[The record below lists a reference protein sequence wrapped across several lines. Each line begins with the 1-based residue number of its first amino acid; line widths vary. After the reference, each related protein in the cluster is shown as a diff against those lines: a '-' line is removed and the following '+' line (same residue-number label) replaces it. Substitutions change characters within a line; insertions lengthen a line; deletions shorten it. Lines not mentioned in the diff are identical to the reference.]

1 MVKKSTLILLIIAV
15 VLIVAYVWLQNQ
27 GGLDFSSHSNEPTTT
42 SLPHFIQMESS
53 NLVSLKLTRP
63 EQEDLIISKSAD
75 GEWQIN
81 VPGASVTEGNIAQIV
96 AEFNAIQVKQQL
108 NLDLD
113 LKTLGLDNP
122 QYSFTLT
129 QGDGTQHIIKIGSA
143 NPLNTDYYAQL
154 DANAPVLISQGS
166 IDNIVSIIESAAT
179 PPTPTPAP
187 TETDG

>member
-15 VLIVAYVWLQNQ
+15 GLVVGYVWLQNQ
-27 GGLDFSSHSNEPTTT
+27 GSLDFSSHSDEPTATP
-42 SLPHFIQMESS
+42 LPRFIQLESS
-53 NLVSLKLTRP
+53 NLVLLKLTRP
-63 EQEDLIISKSAD
+63 EQEDLIISKSED
-75 GEWQIN
+75 GGWQIN
-81 VPGASVTEGNIAQIV
+81 VPGASVTEGNIAQIIT
-96 AEFNAIQVKQQL
+96 EFNAIQVKQQL

-113 LKTLGLDNP
+113 LTTLGLNNP
-122 QYSFTLT
+122 QYIFTLT

-154 DANAPVLISQGS
+154 DAGAPVLVSQGS

-187 TETDG
+187 TKTDG

>member
-15 VLIVAYVWLQNQ
+15 GLVVGYVWLQNQ
-27 GGLDFSSHSNEPTTT
+27 GSLDFSSHSDEPTAT
-42 SLPHFIQMESS
+42 SLPHFIRLESS
-53 NLVSLKLTRP
+53 NLVLLKLTRP
-63 EQEDLIISKSAD
+63 EQEDLIISKSED
-75 GEWQIN
+75 GGWQIN

-113 LKTLGLDNP
+113 LTTLGLDNP

-154 DANAPVLISQGS
+154 DAGAPVLVSQGS

-187 TETDG
+187 TKTDG

>member
-27 GGLDFSSHSNEPTTT
+27 GGLDFSSHSNEPTAT
-42 SLPHFIQMESS
+42 SLPRFIQLESS

-75 GEWQIN
+75 GVWQIN
-81 VPGASVTEGNIAQIV
+81 VPGASVTEGNITQIV

-129 QGDGTQHIIKIGSA
+129 QSDGTQHIIKIGSA

-154 DANAPVLISQGS
+154 DAGAPVLVSQGS
-166 IDNIVSIIESAAT
+166 IDNIVSTLESAAT
-179 PPTPTPAP
+179 TPTLTPAP
-187 TETDG
+187 TVTDG

>member
-1 MVKKSTLILLIIAV
+1 L
-15 VLIVAYVWLQNQ
+15 
-27 GGLDFSSHSNEPTTT
+27 
-42 SLPHFIQMESS
+42 
-53 NLVSLKLTRP
+53 LKLTRP

-75 GEWQIN
+75 GGWQIN

-113 LKTLGLDNP
+113 LTTLGLDNP

-154 DANAPVLISQGS
+154 DAGAPVLVSQGS

>member
-63 EQEDLIISKSAD
+63 EQEDLVFSKSAD

-81 VPGASVTEGNIAQIV
+81 VPGANVTEGNITQIV

-113 LKTLGLDNP
+113 LTTLGLDNP

-129 QGDGTQHIIKIGSA
+129 QSDGTQHIIKIGNA

-154 DANAPVLISQGS
+154 DAGAPVLVSQGS
-166 IDNIVSIIESAAT
+166 VDNIVSILESAAT
-179 PPTPTPAP
+179 PPTPTPTP
-187 TETDG
+187 TVADG

>member
-15 VLIVAYVWLQNQ
+15 GLVVAYAWLQNQ
-27 GGLDFSSHSNEPTTT
+27 GSLDFSSHSDEPTAT
-42 SLPHFIQMESS
+42 SLPHFIQLESS
-53 NLVSLKLTRP
+53 NLVLLKLTRP

-75 GEWQIN
+75 GGWQIN

-113 LKTLGLDNP
+113 LTTLGLDNP

-154 DANAPVLISQGS
+154 DAGAPVLVSQGS

>member
-15 VLIVAYVWLQNQ
+15 GLVVGYVWLQNQ
-27 GGLDFSSHSNEPTTT
+27 GSLDFSSHSDEPTAT
-42 SLPHFIQMESS
+42 SLPHFIQLESS
-53 NLVSLKLTRP
+53 NLVLLKLTRP
-63 EQEDLIISKSAD
+63 EQEDLIISKSED
-75 GEWQIN
+75 GGWQIN

-113 LKTLGLDNP
+113 LTTLGLDNP

-154 DANAPVLISQGS
+154 DAGAPVLVSQGS
-166 IDNIVSIIESAAT
+166 IDNIVSILESAAT
-179 PPTPTPAP
+179 PPTSTPAP
-187 TETDG
+187 TATDG

>member
-27 GGLDFSSHSNEPTTT
+27 GGLDFSSHSNEPTAT
-42 SLPHFIQMESS
+42 SLPRFIQLESS

-75 GEWQIN
+75 GVWQIN
-81 VPGASVTEGNIAQIV
+81 VPGASVTEGNITQIV

-113 LKTLGLDNP
+113 LTTLGLDNP

-129 QGDGTQHIIKIGSA
+129 QSDGTQHIIKIGSA

-154 DANAPVLISQGS
+154 DAGAPVLVSQGS
-166 IDNIVSIIESAAT
+166 IDNIVSTLESAAT
-179 PPTPTPAP
+179 TPTLTPAP
-187 TETDG
+187 TVTDG

>member
-1 MVKKSTLILLIIAV
+1 MVKKSTLILLIIAIILV
-15 VLIVAYVWLQNQ
+15 VAYVWLQNQ
-27 GGLDFSSHSNEPTTT
+27 GGLDFNSHSDEPTAT
-42 SLPHFIQMESS
+42 SLPHFIRLESS
-53 NLVSLKLTRP
+53 NLVLLKLTRP
-63 EQEDLIISKSAD
+63 EQEDLIISKSED
-75 GEWQIN
+75 GGWQIN

-113 LKTLGLDNP
+113 LTTLGLDNP

-154 DANAPVLISQGS
+154 DAGAPVLVSQGS

>member
-15 VLIVAYVWLQNQ
+15 GLVVGYVWLQNQ
-27 GGLDFSSHSNEPTTT
+27 GSLDFSSHSDEPTAT
-42 SLPHFIQMESS
+42 SLPHFIQLESS
-53 NLVSLKLTRP
+53 NLVLLKLTRP
-63 EQEDLIISKSAD
+63 EQEDLIISKSED
-75 GEWQIN
+75 GGWQIN

-113 LKTLGLDNP
+113 LTTLGLDNP

-154 DANAPVLISQGS
+154 DAGAPVLVSQGS

>member
-15 VLIVAYVWLQNQ
+15 GLVVGYVWLQNQ
-27 GGLDFSSHSNEPTTT
+27 GGLDFSSHSDEPTATP
-42 SLPHFIQMESS
+42 LPRFIQLESS
-53 NLVSLKLTRP
+53 NLVLLKLTRP
-63 EQEDLIISKSAD
+63 EQEDLIISKSED
-75 GEWQIN
+75 GGWQIN

-113 LKTLGLDNP
+113 LTTLGLDNP

-154 DANAPVLISQGS
+154 DAGAPVLVSQGS

>member
-15 VLIVAYVWLQNQ
+15 GLVVGYVWLQNQ
-27 GGLDFSSHSNEPTTT
+27 GSLDFSSHSNEPTAA
-42 SLPHFIQMESS
+42 SLPHLIQLESS
-53 NLVSLKLTRP
+53 NLVLLKLTRP
-63 EQEDLIISKSAD
+63 EKEDLIISKSAD
-75 GEWQIN
+75 GGWQIN
-81 VPGASVTEGNIAQIV
+81 VPDASVTEGNIAQIV

-113 LKTLGLDNP
+113 LTTLGLDNP

-154 DANAPVLISQGS
+154 DAGAPVLVSQGS

>member
-15 VLIVAYVWLQNQ
+15 GLVVGYVWLQNQ
-27 GGLDFSSHSNEPTTT
+27 GGLDFSSHSEEPTATP
-42 SLPHFIQMESS
+42 LPHFIQLESS
-53 NLVSLKLTRP
+53 NLVLLKLTRP

-75 GEWQIN
+75 GGWQIN

-113 LKTLGLDNP
+113 LTTLGLDNP

-154 DANAPVLISQGS
+154 DAGAPVLVSQGS

>member
-15 VLIVAYVWLQNQ
+15 GLVVGYVWLQNQ
-27 GGLDFSSHSNEPTTT
+27 GSLDFSSHSDEPTATP
-42 SLPHFIQMESS
+42 LPRFIQLESS
-53 NLVSLKLTRP
+53 NLVLLKLTRP

-75 GEWQIN
+75 GGWQIN

-113 LKTLGLDNP
+113 LTTLGLDNP
-122 QYSFTLT
+122 QYSFTLS
-129 QGDGTQHIIKIGSA
+129 QGDGTQHIIKIGKA

-154 DANAPVLISQGS
+154 DAGTPVLVSQGS
-166 IDNIVSIIESAAT
+166 IDNIVSILESAAT

-187 TETDG
+187 TETNG

>member
-15 VLIVAYVWLQNQ
+15 GLVVGYVWLQNQ
-27 GGLDFSSHSNEPTTT
+27 GGLDFSSHSEEPTATP
-42 SLPHFIQMESS
+42 LPRFIQLESS
-53 NLVSLKLTRP
+53 NLVLLKLTRP
-63 EQEDLIISKSAD
+63 EQEDLIISKSED
-75 GEWQIN
+75 GGWQIN
-81 VPGASVTEGNIAQIV
+81 VPGASVTEGNIARIV

-113 LKTLGLDNP
+113 LTTLGLDNP

-129 QGDGTQHIIKIGSA
+129 QGDGTQHIIKIGTA

-154 DANAPVLISQGS
+154 DAGAPVLVSQGS

>member
-15 VLIVAYVWLQNQ
+15 GLVVAYAWLQNH
-27 GGLDFSSHSNEPTTT
+27 GGLDFSSHSDEPTATP
-42 SLPHFIQMESS
+42 LPHFIELESS
-53 NLVSLKLTRP
+53 NLVLLKLTRP
-63 EQEDLIISKSAD
+63 EQEDLIISKSED
-75 GEWQIN
+75 GGWQIN

-113 LKTLGLDNP
+113 LTTLGLDNP

-154 DANAPVLISQGS
+154 DAGAPVLVSQGS

-179 PPTPTPAP
+179 QPTPTPAP

>member
-15 VLIVAYVWLQNQ
+15 GLVVGYVWLQNQ
-27 GGLDFSSHSNEPTTT
+27 GSLDFSSHSDEPTAT
-42 SLPHFIQMESS
+42 SLPHFIQLESS
-53 NLVSLKLTRP
+53 NLVLLKLTRP
-63 EQEDLIISKSAD
+63 EQEDLIISKSED
-75 GEWQIN
+75 GGWQIN

-113 LKTLGLDNP
+113 LTTLGLDNP

-129 QGDGTQHIIKIGSA
+129 QGDGTQHIIKIGST

-154 DANAPVLISQGS
+154 DAGAPVLVSQGS

-187 TETDG
+187 TKTDG

>member
-15 VLIVAYVWLQNQ
+15 GLVVGYVWLQNQ
-27 GGLDFSSHSNEPTTT
+27 GSLDFSSHSDEPTAT
-42 SLPHFIQMESS
+42 SLPRFIQLEAS

-75 GEWQIN
+75 GGWQIN

-113 LKTLGLDNP
+113 LTTLGLDNP

-129 QGDGTQHIIKIGSA
+129 QSDGTQHIIKIGNA

-154 DANAPVLISQGS
+154 DAGAPVLVSQGS

>member
-15 VLIVAYVWLQNQ
+15 GLVVGYVWLQNQ
-27 GGLDFSSHSNEPTTT
+27 GGLDFSSHSEEPTATP
-42 SLPHFIQMESS
+42 LPHFIQLESS
-53 NLVSLKLTRP
+53 NLVLLKLTRP

-75 GEWQIN
+75 GGWQIN

-113 LKTLGLDNP
+113 LTTLGLDNP

-154 DANAPVLISQGS
+154 DAGAPVLVSQGS

-187 TETDG
+187 TKTDG

>member
-15 VLIVAYVWLQNQ
+15 GLVVGYVWLQNQ
-27 GGLDFSSHSNEPTTT
+27 GSLDFSSHSDEPTAT
-42 SLPHFIQMESS
+42 SLPHFIQLESS
-53 NLVSLKLTRP
+53 NLVLLKLTRP
-63 EQEDLIISKSAD
+63 EQEDLIISKSED
-75 GEWQIN
+75 GGWQIN

-113 LKTLGLDNP
+113 LTTLGLDNP

-154 DANAPVLISQGS
+154 DAGAPVLVSQGS

-187 TETDG
+187 TKTDG

>member
-15 VLIVAYVWLQNQ
+15 GLVVGYVWLQNQ
-27 GGLDFSSHSNEPTTT
+27 GSLDFSSHSDEPTAT
-42 SLPHFIQMESS
+42 SLPHFIQLESS
-53 NLVSLKLTRP
+53 NLVLLKLTRP
-63 EQEDLIISKSAD
+63 EQEDLIISKSED
-75 GEWQIN
+75 GGWQIN

-113 LKTLGLDNP
+113 LTTLGLDNP

-154 DANAPVLISQGS
+154 DAGAPVLVSQGS
-166 IDNIVSIIESAAT
+166 IDNIVSIIEIAAT

-187 TETDG
+187 TETNG

>member
-1 MVKKSTLILLIIAV
+1 MVKKSTLILLIIAIILV
-15 VLIVAYVWLQNQ
+15 VAYVWLQNQ
-27 GGLDFSSHSNEPTTT
+27 GSLDFSSHSDEPTAT
-42 SLPHFIQMESS
+42 SLPHFIRLESS
-53 NLVSLKLTRP
+53 NLVLLKLTRP
-63 EQEDLIISKSAD
+63 EQEDLIISKSED
-75 GEWQIN
+75 GGWQIN

-113 LKTLGLDNP
+113 LTTLGLDNP

-143 NPLNTDYYAQL
+143 NPLNTDYYAQF
-154 DANAPVLISQGS
+154 DASAPVLVSQGS

-187 TETDG
+187 AETDG

>member
-15 VLIVAYVWLQNQ
+15 GLVVAYVWLQNQ
-27 GGLDFSSHSNEPTTT
+27 GSLDFSSHSDEPTATP
-42 SLPHFIQMESS
+42 LPRFIQLESS
-53 NLVSLKLTRP
+53 NLVLLKLTRP

-75 GEWQIN
+75 GGWQIN

-113 LKTLGLDNP
+113 LTTLGLDNP

-154 DANAPVLISQGS
+154 DAGAPVLVSQGS

>member
-15 VLIVAYVWLQNQ
+15 GLVVGYVWLQNQ
-27 GGLDFSSHSNEPTTT
+27 GSLDFSSHSDEPTATP
-42 SLPHFIQMESS
+42 LPRFIQLESS
-53 NLVSLKLTRP
+53 NLVLLKLTRP
-63 EQEDLIISKSAD
+63 EQEDLIISKSED
-75 GEWQIN
+75 GGWQIN

-113 LKTLGLDNP
+113 LTTLGLDNP

-154 DANAPVLISQGS
+154 DAGAPVLVSQGS

>member
-15 VLIVAYVWLQNQ
+15 GLVVGYVWLQNQ
-27 GGLDFSSHSNEPTTT
+27 GSLDFSSHSDEPTAT
-42 SLPHFIQMESS
+42 SLPRFIELESS
-53 NLVSLKLTRP
+53 NLVLLKLTRP

-75 GEWQIN
+75 GGWQIN

-113 LKTLGLDNP
+113 LTTLGLDNP

-129 QGDGTQHIIKIGSA
+129 QSDGTQHIIKIGSA

-154 DANAPVLISQGS
+154 DAGAPVLVSQGS

>member
-27 GGLDFSSHSNEPTTT
+27 GGLDFSSHSNEPTAT
-42 SLPHFIQMESS
+42 SLPRFIQLESS

-75 GEWQIN
+75 GVWQIN

-113 LKTLGLDNP
+113 LTTLGLDNP

-129 QGDGTQHIIKIGSA
+129 QSDGTQHIIKIGNA

-154 DANAPVLISQGS
+154 DAGAPVLVSQGS
-166 IDNIVSIIESAAT
+166 IDNIVSILESAAT

-187 TETDG
+187 TVTDG

>member
-27 GGLDFSSHSNEPTTT
+27 GGLDFSSHSNEPTAT
-42 SLPHFIQMESS
+42 SLPRFIQLESS

-75 GEWQIN
+75 GVWQIN

-129 QGDGTQHIIKIGSA
+129 QSDGTQHIIKIGSA

-154 DANAPVLISQGS
+154 DAGAPVLVSQGS
-166 IDNIVSIIESAAT
+166 IDNIVSTLESAAT
-179 PPTPTPAP
+179 TPTPTPAP
-187 TETDG
+187 TVTDG